1 MPNPN
6 AIDALGQQLGAA
18 ALRTLIRLCPEVRT
32 ASTAQLDAA
41 CATMRA
47 QTADVID
54 QLLDDAKPAPW
65 LADAALAT
73 AALTLAQA
81 GIEAL
86 RGA

>member
-1 MPNPN
+1 MHNPN
-6 AIDALGQQLGAA
+6 AIDALGQQLATA

-32 ASTAQLDAA
+32 ASTVQLDAA
-41 CATMRA
+41 CTAMRS

-54 QLLDDAKPAPW
+54 QLFADAKAAPW

-73 AALTLAQA
+73 AALTLAHA
-81 GIEAL
+81 GMVAL

>member
-1 MPNPN
+1 MHNPT
-6 AIDALGQQLGAA
+6 AIDALGQQLATAA
-18 ALRTLIRLCPEVRT
+18 MRTLIRLCPEVRA

-41 CATMRA
+41 CAAMRA
-47 QTADVID
+47 QTRDVVD
-54 QLLDDAKPAPW
+54 QLFADAKAAPW

-73 AALTLAQA
+73 AALTLAHA

>member
-1 MPNPN
+1 MN
-6 AIDALGQQLGAA
+6 AANIDALGQQLAIA
-18 ALRTLIRLCPEVRT
+18 ALRTLIRLRPEVRT

-41 CATMRA
+41 CAAMRS

-54 QLLDDAKPAPW
+54 QLLADAKAAPR

-73 AALTLAQA
+73 AALTLAHA